1 MHEVDLQDYIMRN
14 FDGNVGYPGNFKLSV
29 YNRKRIIAEVTPEL
43 LKPIAA
49 PVPNIYKQVGM

>member
-1 MHEVDLQDYIMRN
+1 MRN